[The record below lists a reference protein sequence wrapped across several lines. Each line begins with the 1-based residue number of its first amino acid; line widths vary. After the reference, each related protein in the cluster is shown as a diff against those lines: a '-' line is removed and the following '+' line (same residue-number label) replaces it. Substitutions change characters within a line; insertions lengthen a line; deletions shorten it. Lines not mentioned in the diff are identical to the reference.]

1 MSDKLQALLTIVGNI
16 GGYALAFVVVT
27 YGMRRSGKRS
37 YAAGFPAAATALF
50 FLWVATLTWY
60 VWTELL
66 QQGYRHMENIP
77 LWLQSSNG
85 IAENIQSE
93 VIQVWLAALIFKH
106 LNWPGSPESKE

>member
-66 QQGYRHMENIP
+66 QQ
-77 LWLQSSNG
+77 SSNG